1 MDQQIPDA
9 ASVVALRLPPDD
21 WDDVLDALGAA
32 AEHTSAD
39 IDCDTCATSTA
50 CPRHDG
56 DWARIDRWRALAI
69 QLRDQL
75 TATPTDRH
83 IVD

>member
-1 MDQQIPDA
+1 MDRQAPDA
-9 ASVVALRLPPDD
+9 ALVVALRLPPGD

-39 IDCDTCATSTA
+39 IDCDTCATTTMA

-69 QLRDQL
+69 
-75 TATPTDRH
+75 
-83 IVD
+83 